1 MTSAHGELREA
12 GRAVREAR
20 ALLAETLRRHDRLT
34 VHLNTAWRE
43 QEDVTERYQRLLVGL
58 LRVLDN
64 CTSLGAVRD
73 GLRTLLDEHGVEPI
87 PVEPGD
93 PFDGERH
100 HNQETVSIM
109 DIPAGVVVDVLA
121 DGYLRRAE
129 GRTLVVR
136 PAMVRVSA
144 GERE

>member
-1 MTSAHGELREA
+1 
-12 GRAVREAR
+12 VREAR
-20 ALLAETLRRHDRLT
+20 AVLAETLRRHDRLT
-34 VHLNTAWRE
+34 THLNTAWRE
-43 QEDVTERYQRLLVGL
+43 HEDVVERYQRLLVGL
-58 LRVLDN
+58 LRVLDDCASPDN
-64 CTSLGAVRD
+64 EIVRD

-93 PFDGERH
+93 LFDGERH
-100 HNQETVSIM
+100 HNQETVPIV
-109 DIPAGVVVDVLA
+109 DVPAGVVVDVLA